1 MSERK
6 IKVPEGML
14 AAALDHMRG
23 LGFNPARESTSE
35 MLEEALIWL
44 TENPI
49 VPSPSEFP
57 HLNAHGKQV
66 AINEIV
72 DWQRRI
78 FLAPDMEI
86 PDVVRTISKRLFPDV
101 VGGDHIVEVISAL
114 TDAYRQGQKDGCQ

>member
-1 MSERK
+1 MSEK
-6 IKVPEGML
+6 IIVVPEGML
-14 AAALDHMRG
+14 KAAKKRTGTFQDLSVNIRYALEDSLRW
-23 LGFNPARESTSE
+23 FSD
-35 MLEEALIWL
+35 
-44 TENPI
+44 NPI

-101 VGGDHIVEVISAL
+101 VGGDHLVEVISAL
-114 TDAYRQGQKDGCQ
+114 TDAYRQGHKDGCQ